1 MTLEKT
7 TLQKLI
13 LSVRSG
19 WDFTGTDI
27 SVQDLKDMKNWVID
41 RWETEWAIAGF
52 QGWVPSV
59 HWVAESEETLAQI
72 RAELAT
78 RTRTGP
84 YPTRTRD

>member
-27 SVQDLKDMKNWVID
+27 SVQDLKDMKTWVLD
-41 RWETEWAIAGF
+41 RWDTEWAIAAIHETT
-52 QGWVPSV
+52 PPA
-59 HWVAESEETLAQI
+59 HWIAESEETLAQI
-72 RAELAT
+72 CAEIAI
-78 RTRTGP
+78 RP
-84 YPTRTRD
+84 QD